1 MGTTQRHKMPEDAAA
16 AEDDVAALKAQL
28 AAAEAEL
35 QQHRDEKEQFQKE
48 LESAQKEKEEA
59 DLKLGY
65 LNKIG
70 LTEEEFQEKK
80 SSATGKI
87 EVKLDEL
94 RGRKIALDRALEQSP
109 LLSKQIISGS
119 MMMQKDIQE
128 QLGKLKTHIDE
139 RQKMLLSQ
147 VKLMEEQKLCTIQN
161 CGSELRSARGK
172 LVDRISSSNSE
183 IFENGVCEIF
193 ERCEQEEALLD
204 EMLSTEMV
212 LQVEVNTDYDG
223 CSLELVELS
232 AMIDKQLDFNRSDV
246 VVSDEPVQDPQVA
259 LQGKAQDLKDQM
271 TALIAEKKKCVEM
284 EDFLEADRKKKEIDV
299 LQTELET
306 IMEGLPAHEDANDAK
321 KRAKYE
327 AEIQNGLNNWD
338 AVRYKKER
346 IKQTQ
351 KGQGSSIMSFL
362 F

>member
-1 MGTTQRHKMPEDAAA
+1 MGQRHIMPEDAAA

-48 LESAQKEKEEA
+48 LETAQKEKEEA

-284 EDFLEADRKKKEIDV
+284 ED

>member
-48 LESAQKEKEEA
+48 LETAQKEKEEA

-161 CGSELRSARGK
+161 CGSELRSGGK

-271 TALIAEKKKCVEM
+271 TALKKKCVEM

>member
-1 MGTTQRHKMPEDAAA
+1 MGTRQRHKMPEDAAA

-48 LESAQKEKEEA
+48 LETAQ
-59 DLKLGY
+59 
-65 LNKIG
+65 
-70 LTEEEFQEKK
+70 EEEFQEKK
-80 SSATGKI
+80 SSAAGKI

-172 LVDRISSSNSE
+172 LVD
-183 IFENGVCEIF
+183 
-193 ERCEQEEALLD
+193 
-204 EMLSTEMV
+204 
-212 LQVEVNTDYDG
+212 
-223 CSLELVELS
+223 
-232 AMIDKQLDFNRSDV
+232 
-246 VVSDEPVQDPQVA
+246 
-259 LQGKAQDLKDQM
+259 
-271 TALIAEKKKCVEM
+271 
-284 EDFLEADRKKKEIDV
+284 
-299 LQTELET
+299 
-306 IMEGLPAHEDANDAK
+306 
-321 KRAKYE
+321 
-327 AEIQNGLNNWD
+327 
-338 AVRYKKER
+338 
-346 IKQTQ
+346 
-351 KGQGSSIMSFL
+351 
-362 F
+362 

>member
-1 MGTTQRHKMPEDAAA
+1 MGTQRHKMPEDAAA

-128 QLGKLKTHIDE
+128 QLAKLKTHIDE

-183 IFENGVCEIF
+183 IFES
-193 ERCEQEEALLD
+193 CEQEEALLD

-271 TALIAEKKKCVEM
+271 TALIAEKKMCVEM

>member
-48 LESAQKEKEEA
+48 LETAQKEKEEA

-128 QLGKLKTHIDE
+128 QLGKLETHIDE

-183 IFENGVCEIF
+183 IFENGVVDIF
-193 ERCEQEEALLD
+193 DRCAQEEALLD
-204 EMLSTEMV
+204 EMLATEMP
-212 LQVEVNTDYDG
+212 LQVDVNTDYDG
-223 CSLELVELS
+223 CVLELKPVK
-232 AMIDKQLDFNRSDV
+232 AMLQRTLDFARPD
-246 VVSDEPVQDPQVA
+246 
-259 LQGKAQDLKDQM
+259 
-271 TALIAEKKKCVEM
+271 
-284 EDFLEADRKKKEIDV
+284 
-299 LQTELET
+299 
-306 IMEGLPAHEDANDAK
+306 
-321 KRAKYE
+321 
-327 AEIQNGLNNWD
+327 
-338 AVRYKKER
+338 
-346 IKQTQ
+346 
-351 KGQGSSIMSFL
+351 
-362 F
+362 